1 MENKTIRVLFVC
13 YANLCRSPM
22 AEAIMRQLV
31 ANAGLSERIVIDSAG
46 THCMQPGAPAHS
58 RTLAVLAENNVPPPG
73 RSRQLELEDL
83 TQFDYVL
90 AMDGGNL
97 SFILRHS
104 SGASADIRLFLNFAK
119 AAGLTQR
126 EEVDDPF
133 PNGDYKAAYRTI
145 YKGCAAL
152 LTHLQRSS

>member
-1 MENKTIRVLFVC
+1 MQDKTIRVLFVC

-31 ANAGLSERIVIDSAG
+31 ANAGLSERILVDSAG
-46 THCMQPGAPAHS
+46 THCMQPGAAAHP
-58 RTLAVLAENNVPPPG
+58 RTLAVLAENDVPPPG

-83 TQFDYVL
+83 TRFDYVL

-97 SFILRHS
+97 SFILRYS

-133 PNGDYKAAYRTI
+133 PDGDYKAAYRTI

-152 LTHLQRSS
+152 LMHVQGS

>member
-1 MENKTIRVLFVC
+1 MSMLRG
-13 YANLCRSPM
+13 
-22 AEAIMRQLV
+22 RQVEV
-31 ANAGLSERIVIDSAG
+31 ADFTR
-46 THCMQPGAPAHS
+46 
-58 RTLAVLAENNVPPPG
+58 
-73 RSRQLELEDL
+73 
-83 TQFDYVL
+83 FDYVL

-97 SFILRHS
+97 SFILRYS

-133 PNGDYKAAYRTI
+133 PDGDYKAAYRAI

-152 LTHLQRSS
+152 LTHLQGKA